1 MEKVEKNRK
10 NQGQGIK
17 RNNINKKKIVI
28 QGKKV
33 KTND

>member
-17 RNNINKKKIVI
+17 RNKINKKKIVI